1 MLKKKTDL
9 KKTSITFRVSSDL
22 YNRYQKLKK
31 DCRIY
36 GYVFAL
42 QDDIEK
48 VIEKEVQ
55 KAEREL
61 DELAGKNTINA
72 DNQN

>member
-1 MLKKKTDL
+1 MLKRKTDM
-9 KKTSITFRVSSDL
+9 KKISITFRVSSDL
-22 YNRYQKLKK
+22 YDRYQKLKK
-31 DCRIY
+31 DCRKY

-55 KAEREL
+55 KAEKEL
-61 DELAGKNTINA
+61 DELAGKDAVHA

>member
-1 MLKKKTDL
+1 MLRKKTDM

-31 DCRIY
+31 GCRKY
-36 GYVFAL
+36 GYIFTL

-48 VIEKEVQ
+48 IIEKEVQ
-55 KAEREL
+55 KAEKEL
-61 DELAGKNTINA
+61 DELAGNA

>member
-9 KKTSITFRVSSDL
+9 KKISITFRVSSEL
-22 YNRYQKLKK
+22 YERYQKVKK
-31 DCRIY
+31 KCRKH
-36 GYVFAL
+36 GYIFAL
-42 QDDIEK
+42 QEDIEK

-55 KAEREL
+55 KAEKEL
-61 DELAGKNTINA
+61 DELAVKDAVHA